1 MELRGNTRSSG
12 ARQPRGRIL
21 AHTMASR
28 PLHDSSRI
36 SPAALDKMTALH
48 ADTIREVDEA
58 IKAHDVVVVGMSQ
71 NPHVKNV
78 RRALDDAGMK
88 FHYLEYG
95 SYFSEWKKRLAIK
108 MWSGWPTF
116 PMVFVKGE
124 LIGGEDL
131 TKAAIERGDLKDLA
145 KK

>member
-1 MELRGNTRSSG
+1 
-12 ARQPRGRIL
+12 
-21 AHTMASR
+21 
-28 PLHDSSRI
+28 
-36 SPAALDKMTALH
+36 MTAFH
-48 ADTIREVDEA
+48 GDTLREIDDAIR
-58 IKAHDVVVVGMSQ
+58 AHDVVVVGMSQ

-78 RRALDDAGMK
+78 RKALDDAGVP

-116 PMVFVKGE
+116 PQVYVKGE

-131 TKAAIERGDLKDLA
+131 TKAAIARGDLA
-145 KK
+145 AFKKS

>member
-1 MELRGNTRSSG
+1 
-12 ARQPRGRIL
+12 
-21 AHTMASR
+21 MASR

-36 SPAALDKMTALH
+36 APAVVDKMTAFH
-48 ADTIREVDEA
+48 SDTIQEIENA
-58 IKAHDVVVVGMSQ
+58 LQAHDVVVVGMSQ

-78 RRALDDAGMK
+78 KKALDAAGVK

-95 SYFSEWKKRLAIK
+95 SYLSEWKKRLAIK

-131 TKAAIERGDLKDLA
+131 TKAAIERGELKA
-145 KK
+145 HASKG

>member
-1 MELRGNTRSSG
+1 
-12 ARQPRGRIL
+12 
-21 AHTMASR
+21 MATR
-28 PLHDSSRI
+28 PLHDPSRV
-36 SPAALDKMTALH
+36 AGACLDKMTGFHSDTLREIEDALQAH
-48 ADTIREVDEA
+48 A
-58 IKAHDVVVVGMSQ
+58 VVVVGMSQ

-78 RRALDDAGMK
+78 KKALDEAGVK

-116 PMVFVKGE
+116 PQVYVKGE

-131 TKAAIERGDLKDLA
+131 TKAALERGDLKA
-145 KK
+145 V

>member
-1 MELRGNTRSSG
+1 MP
-12 ARQPRGRIL
+12 Q
-21 AHTMASR
+21 R
-28 PLHDSSRI
+28 PLHDQSRI
-36 SPAALDKMTALH
+36 AGAVLDKMTSFH
-48 ADTIREVDEA
+48 SDTIREIEEA
-58 IKAHDVVVVGMSQ
+58 IAAHDVVVVGMSQ

-78 RRALDDAGMK
+78 KKALEAAGVK

-116 PMVFVKGE
+116 PQVYVKGE

-131 TKAAIERGDLKDLA
+131 TKAALERGDLAAYASKG
-145 KK
+145 